1 MTATAIVHVVEDDAA
16 DREATARFLQSAGY
30 SVRTYAT
37 ATEFLGASP
46 ARMPGCVVL
55 DLQLPEGSGLDVQQ
69 TLADADEPLPV
80 VFLTGRC
87 GVAESVRAMKVGAVD
102 FLTKTCDGRALIDA
116 VTRALMRDAA
126 DRDRRQ
132 RRRELRDRYALLSG
146 RERQVFAHLIS
157 GQLNKQIGHDLGIAE
172 QTTKIHRH
180 RVLTKMG
187 ADSIAAL
194 VRMAEELGIGPVGSV
209 R

>member
-1 MTATAIVHVVEDDAA
+1 
-16 DREATARFLQSAGY
+16 
-30 SVRTYAT
+30 VRTYAT
-37 ATEFLGASP
+37 ATEFFGAAP

>member
-1 MTATAIVHVVEDDAA
+1 MTDDAIVHVVEDDAA
-16 DREATARFLQSAGY
+16 DREATARFLQAAGY
-30 SVRTYAT
+30 AVRTYAT
-37 ATEFLGASP
+37 ATEFFRTSP
-46 ARMPGCVVL
+46 ARSPGCVVL

-87 GVAESVRAMKVGAVD
+87 GVTESVRAMKVGAVD

-126 DRDRRQ
+126 ERARRERQ
-132 RRRELRDRYALLSG
+132 RQLRARYALLSA
-146 RERQVFAHLIS
+146 RERQVFEHLIS

-180 RVLTKMG
+180 RVLTKMQ